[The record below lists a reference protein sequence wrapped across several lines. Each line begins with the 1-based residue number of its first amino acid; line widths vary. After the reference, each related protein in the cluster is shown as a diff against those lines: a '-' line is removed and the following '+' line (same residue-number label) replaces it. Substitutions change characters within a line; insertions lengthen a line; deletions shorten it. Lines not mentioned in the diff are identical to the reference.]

1 MNSEV
6 QFLPEVYS
14 RENQVVDSG
23 ERIRP
28 FGGFGRPFGFGG
40 FGYPYGFGYRYG
52 YYPYYY

>member
-28 FGGFGRPFGFGG
+28 FGFGG